1 MSVHSVAV
9 CVSDS
14 VKICTPHRNHSSEE
28 DQEVRLFRGGER
40 TIAEP
45 AGQAYVFQNLAPFS
59 LRDGGRM
66 NADLWLPGIKCVPG
80 PPKRAPVSGDARQI
94 GGG

>member
-14 VKICTPHRNHSSEE
+14 VKICTPHRTTAQKKTARRPRRREM
-28 DQEVRLFRGGER
+28 RGGER

-66 NADLWLPGIKCVPG
+66 NADL
-80 PPKRAPVSGDARQI
+80 
-94 GGG
+94 